1 MKAKIPVLIAA
12 LFLPMI
18 AFGQA
23 VAPPPQ
29 PLHFVDDHWTPY
41 DPPSDFPEGSTV
53 HRIVPGDTLWDLAES
68 YLGDPYLWPQIWER
82 NPYIKD
88 SHWIYPGDP
97 LAIDLAVQEPAPD
110 VEEVFAE
117 ETIPSDIGEQG
128 DFEGPEIA
136 EGEPS
141 PLGSAADVYCFADL
155 VEDDSVFPFQITSA
169 ERMDFQDS
177 FSEGDIVYV
186 DGGVNQGVAA
196 GDRFFVFNRI
206 RPLKQLAANPTPTRM
221 YSERT
226 LGIIYS
232 KVGQIKVLCAQE
244 DTAIAEI
251 TYACDPVDIG
261 NVLQPFRPI
270 PVPLVIAPEA
280 SDRCDSPNGMP
291 IGRIIY
297 TRDDQ
302 LEIGGGWL
310 VFIDLGAAD
319 GVYPG
324 QFATIFRDNPVQ
336 GMPRLVL
343 GDLGVLTV
351 EEHYSTAIIVGGW
364 ASVYIGDNVELR

>member
-1 MKAKIPVLIAA
+1 MKVKISFLVAA
-12 LFLPMI
+12 LFLPII

-41 DPPSDFPEGSTV
+41 DPPTEFPEGSTI
-53 HRIVPGDTLWDLAES
+53 HRVVPGDTLWDLAAT

-97 LAIDLAVQEPAPD
+97 IAVDVAVQEPPTE
-110 VEEVFAE
+110 VEEVVPDQTVASE
-117 ETIPSDIGEQG
+117 YVDPGYQEPDI
-128 DFEGPEIA
+128 D
-136 EGEPS
+136 EGEPRT
-141 PLGSAADVYCFADL
+141 LGSSADVYCFADL
-155 VEDDSVFPFQITSA
+155 VQDDSIYPFTINSA

-177 FSEGDIVYV
+177 FSEGDVVYI
-186 DGGVNQGVAA
+186 DGGINQGVAA
-196 GDRFFVFNRI
+196 GDRFFVLNRI
-206 RPLKQLAANPTPTRM
+206 RPLKRLFDKPKMGRIYTEETI
-221 YSERT
+221 
-226 LGIIYS
+226 GIVYS
-232 KVGQIKVLCAQE
+232 KIGQIKILCAQE

-251 TYACDPVDIG
+251 TYACDPIDIG

-270 PVPLVIAPEA
+270 PVPLVVDPDP
-280 SDRCDSPNGMP
+280 SDRCDVPNGLP
-291 IGRIIY
+291 IGRVIY

-310 VFIDLGAAD
+310 VFIDLGATD

-324 QFATIFRDNPVQ
+324 QFATIYRDNPVS

-343 GDLGVLTV
+343 GELGVLTV
-351 EEHYSTAIIVGGW
+351 EETYSTAIITGGG
-364 ASVYIGDNVELR
+364 ASVFIGDMVELK

>member
-1 MKAKIPVLIAA
+1 MKAKITVLIAA
-12 LFLPMI
+12 LFLPI
-18 AFGQA
+18 VAFGQA

-41 DPPSDFPEGSTV
+41 DPPTEFPEGSTV
-53 HRIVPGDTLWDLAES
+53 HRVVPGDTLWDLAAA

-97 LAIDLAVQEPAPD
+97 IAIDVAVQEPPA
-110 VEEVFAE
+110 EMQEVIPE
-117 ETIPSDIGEQG
+117 ETVTSEYSDPGYTE
-128 DFEGPEIA
+128 PEID
-136 EGEPS
+136 EGEPR
-141 PLGSAADVYCFADL
+141 PLGSTADVYCFADL
-155 VEDDSVFPFQITSA
+155 VQDDSIYPFTITSA

-177 FSEGDIVYV
+177 FSEGDIVYI

-196 GDRFFVFNRI
+196 GDRFFVLNRL
-206 RPLKQLAANPTPTRM
+206 RPLKRLFDKPKMGRIYTEETI
-221 YSERT
+221 
-226 LGIIYS
+226 GIVYS
-232 KVGQIKVLCAQE
+232 KIGQIKVLCAQE

-251 TYACDPVDIG
+251 TYACDPIDIG
-261 NVLQPFRPI
+261 NVLQPFKPI
-270 PVPLVIAPEA
+270 PVPLVIDPDP
-280 SDRCDSPNGMP
+280 SDRCDVPNGLP

-310 VFIDLGAAD
+310 VFIDLGSAD

-324 QFATIFRDNPVQ
+324 QFATIYRENPVE

-343 GDLGVLTV
+343 GELGVLTV
-351 EEHYSTAIIVGGW
+351 EETYSTAILTGGW
-364 ASVYIGDNVELR
+364 ASVYIGDMVELK

>member
-1 MKAKIPVLIAA
+1 MKVKISVLVAA
-12 LFLPMI
+12 LFLPII
-18 AFGQA
+18 AYGQA
-23 VAPPPQ
+23 AAPPPQ

-41 DPPSDFPEGSTV
+41 DPPTEFPEGSTV
-53 HRIVPGDTLWDLAES
+53 HRVVPGDTLWDLAAT
-68 YLGDPYLWPQIWER
+68 YLGDPHLWPQIWER

-97 LAIDLAVQEPAPD
+97 IAVDVAVQESPIE
-110 VEEVFAE
+110 VEEVAPDQTVVSE
-117 ETIPSDIGEQG
+117 YVDPGYQE
-128 DFEGPEIA
+128 PEID

-141 PLGSAADVYCFADL
+141 PLGSSADVYCFADL
-155 VEDDSVFPFQITSA
+155 VQDDSIYPFTINSA

-177 FSEGDIVYV
+177 FSEGDVVYI

-196 GDRFFVFNRI
+196 GDRFFVLNRI
-206 RPLKQLAANPTPTRM
+206 RPLKRLFDKPKIGRIYTEETIGIV
-221 YSERT
+221 YSR
-226 LGIIYS
+226 I
-232 KVGQIKVLCAQE
+232 GQIKVLCAQE

-251 TYACDPVDIG
+251 TYACDPIDVG

-270 PVPLVIAPEA
+270 PVPLVIDPDP
-280 SDRCDSPNGMP
+280 SDRCDVPNGFP

-302 LEIGGGWL
+302 IEIGGGWL
-310 VFIDLGAAD
+310 VFINLGAAD
-319 GVYPG
+319 GVFPG
-324 QFATIFRDNPVQ
+324 QFATIYRENPVE

-351 EEHYSTAIIVGGW
+351 EENYSTAIITGGW
-364 ASVYIGDNVELR
+364 ASIIVGDMVELK

>member
-1 MKAKIPVLIAA
+1 MKAKITVLIAA
-12 LFLPMI
+12 LFLPII

-41 DPPSDFPEGSTV
+41 DPPTEFPEGSTV
-53 HRIVPGDTLWDLAES
+53 HRVVPGDTLWDLAAA

-97 LAIDLAVQEPAPD
+97 IAIDVAVQEPPA
-110 VEEVFAE
+110 EVQEVIPE
-117 ETIPSDIGEQG
+117 ETVASEYSDPGYTE
-128 DFEGPEIA
+128 PEID
-136 EGEPS
+136 EGEPR
-141 PLGSAADVYCFADL
+141 PLGSTADVYCFADL
-155 VEDDSVFPFQITSA
+155 VQDDSIYPFTITSA
-169 ERMDFQDS
+169 ERVDFQDS
-177 FSEGDIVYV
+177 FSEGDIVYI

-196 GDRFFVFNRI
+196 GDRFFVLNRI
-206 RPLKQLAANPTPTRM
+206 RPLKRLFDKPKMGRIYTEETI
-221 YSERT
+221 
-226 LGIIYS
+226 GIVYS
-232 KVGQIKVLCAQE
+232 KIGQIKVLCAQE

-261 NVLQPFRPI
+261 NVLQPFKPI
-270 PVPLVIAPEA
+270 PVPLVIDPDP
-280 SDRCDSPNGMP
+280 SDRCDVPNGLP

-310 VFIDLGAAD
+310 VFIDLGSAD

-324 QFATIFRDNPVQ
+324 QFATIYRDNPVE

-343 GDLGVLTV
+343 GELGVLTV
-351 EEHYSTAIIVGGW
+351 EETSSTASLTGGW
-364 ASVYIGDNVELR
+364 ASVYIGDMVELK

>member
-1 MKAKIPVLIAA
+1 MKVKISVLVAA
-12 LFLPMI
+12 LFLPII
-18 AFGQA
+18 AYGQA

-41 DPPSDFPEGSTV
+41 DPPTQFPEGSTV
-53 HRIVPGDTLWDLAES
+53 HRVVPGDTLWDLAAT

-97 LAIDLAVQEPAPD
+97 IAVDVAVQEPPTE
-110 VEEVFAE
+110 VEEVAPDQTVASE
-117 ETIPSDIGEQG
+117 YADPGYQE
-128 DFEGPEIA
+128 PEID

-141 PLGSAADVYCFADL
+141 PLGSSADVYCFADL
-155 VEDDSVFPFQITSA
+155 VQDDSIYPFTITSA

-177 FSEGDIVYV
+177 FSEGDVVYI

-196 GDRFFVFNRI
+196 GDRFFVLNRI
-206 RPLKQLAANPTPTRM
+206 RPLKRLFDKPKMGRIYTEETIGIV
-221 YSERT
+221 YSR
-226 LGIIYS
+226 I
-232 KVGQIKVLCAQE
+232 GQIKVLCAQE

-251 TYACDPVDIG
+251 TYACDPIDIG

-270 PVPLVIAPEA
+270 PVPLVVDPDP
-280 SDRCDSPNGMP
+280 SDRCDVANGLP
-291 IGRIIY
+291 IGRVIY

-324 QFATIFRDNPVQ
+324 QFATIYRENPVT

-343 GDLGVLTV
+343 GELGVLTV
-351 EEHYSTAIIVGGW
+351 EENYSTAIITGGW
-364 ASVYIGDNVELR
+364 ASIFIADMVELK

>member
-1 MKAKIPVLIAA
+1 MKAKITVLIAA
-12 LFLPMI
+12 LFLPII

-41 DPPSDFPEGSTV
+41 DPPTEFPEGSTV
-53 HRIVPGDTLWDLAES
+53 HRVVPGDTLWDLAAA

-97 LAIDLAVQEPAPD
+97 IAIDVAVQEPPA
-110 VEEVFAE
+110 EVQEVIPE
-117 ETIPSDIGEQG
+117 ETVASEYSDPGYTE
-128 DFEGPEIA
+128 PEID
-136 EGEPS
+136 EGEPR
-141 PLGSAADVYCFADL
+141 PLGSTADVYCFADL
-155 VEDDSVFPFQITSA
+155 VQDDSIYPFTITSA
-169 ERMDFQDS
+169 ERVDFQDS
-177 FSEGDIVYV
+177 FSEGDIVYI

-196 GDRFFVFNRI
+196 GDRFFVLNRI
-206 RPLKQLAANPTPTRM
+206 RPLKRLFDKPKMGRIYTEETI
-221 YSERT
+221 
-226 LGIIYS
+226 GIVYS
-232 KVGQIKVLCAQE
+232 KIGQIKVLCAQE

-261 NVLQPFRPI
+261 NVLQPFKPI
-270 PVPLVIAPEA
+270 PVPLVIDPDP
-280 SDRCDSPNGMP
+280 SDRCDVPNGLP

-310 VFIDLGAAD
+310 VFIDLGSTD

-324 QFATIFRDNPVQ
+324 QFATIYRDNPVE

-343 GDLGVLTV
+343 GELGVLTV
-351 EEHYSTAIIVGGW
+351 EETYSTAILTGGW
-364 ASVYIGDNVELR
+364 ASVYIGDMVELK